1 MVWSDKEMKEVI
13 LHIGGPKCA
22 SSSIQKYCKD
32 HLSDLVENT
41 NGKKYSYFRILK
53 SDQELFAVNKKEDFP
68 NANSSQ
74 NLYQF
79 KGNVKSIFDKI
90 NDKTKNDVSVVL
102 SCEEWAFDLI
112 TSNDLFNELKDL
124 KLPIKIF
131 FVVRPILSVLNSS
144 WLQWGAFSGDSLE
157 NWIEK
162 KILQSPN
169 QFEFFQQYERI
180 SSLHNIRE
188 ICICDISQNPVKV
201 FQDFLEMP
209 ITPIQRENET
219 THIGLLYQIVRN
231 QKIMGRT
238 VHDSSI
244 ENFLNKQLNL
254 PKCQTPFFI
263 PKKLVDLCQEN
274 HGKNMRNMV
283 NLLNKFMKLDEEVE
297 RLYFGTSSIF
307 SNQRTWESGPSTDE
321 LLSLNDAWL
330 MRTLKIRN

>member
-1 MVWSDKEMKEVI
+1 MKEVI

-22 SSSIQKYCKD
+22 SSSIQSYCKD
-32 HLSDLVENT
+32 HLSDLVENA
-41 NGKKYSYFRILK
+41 NGKKYSYFRILN
-53 SDQELFAVNKKEDFP
+53 SDRELFAVNKKEDFP

-90 NDKTKNDVSVVL
+90 NDETENDVSVVL

-180 SSLHNIRE
+180 SSLHNNRE

-231 QKIMGRT
+231 QKIIGRT
-238 VHDSSI
+238 LHDSSI
-244 ENFLNKQLNL
+244 ENFLNKQLDL
-254 PKCQTPFFI
+254 PKSQTPFFI

-297 RLYFGTSSIF
+297 RLYLGTSSIF
-307 SNQRTWESGPSTDE
+307 SNQRRWESGPSTDE